1 MATRPPSR
9 TRWLGDVTTK
19 ESSVRLSV
27 RPRESRKHPLFVTV
41 AQDQAARN
49 LLAGHMPTSATL
61 SRANVTLLRP
71 SSLVSS
77 LFHPKSCC
85 LSTPNSDTI
94 MPWMTA
100 LARTRSSSFYFT
112 FCRRMFPSFLHPF
125 EFSSLP
131 ATSDIFVC

>member
-27 RPRESRKHPLFVTV
+27 RPRESRKHPLSVTV

-61 SRANVTLLRP
+61 SRANVTLLQMN
-71 SSLVSS
+71 SSVSS
-77 LFHPKSCC
+77 LFRSKFCYLYISK
-85 LSTPNSDTI
+85 SDTI

-100 LARTRSSSFYFT
+100 LARTRSSRFYFK
-112 FCRRMFPSFLHPF
+112 FCRRMFPSFLHLF
-125 EFSSLP
+125 DSSSPPGIL
-131 ATSDIFVC
+131 DIFVR